1 MVGTSWVMTGVEY
14 DEYVSLLSGLCAS
27 DLKGATQRCRIFYF
41 ILIITVEKNPVLIQ
55 SKKAKGRAP
64 ANDRQ
69 YKDSER
75 SVEDDYCHGW
85 SYAVGFGGVSG
96 PFSSSWNSKVQ

>member
-69 YKDSER
+69 K
-75 SVEDDYCHGW
+75 
-85 SYAVGFGGVSG
+85 
-96 PFSSSWNSKVQ
+96 SSSTLRFESLYYLSGYELFPISHTFRFPAQATITV

>member
-41 ILIITVEKNPVLIQ
+41 ILIITVEKKN
-55 SKKAKGRAP
+55 
-64 ANDRQ
+64 RQ
-69 YKDSER
+69 GE
-75 SVEDDYCHGW
+75 
-85 SYAVGFGGVSG
+85 
-96 PFSSSWNSKVQ
+96 SSSQRQTVVVLDATL

>member
-41 ILIITVEKNPVLIQ
+41 ILIITVEKKTV
-55 SKKAKGRAP
+55 KGRAP

-69 YKDSER
+69 
-75 SVEDDYCHGW
+75 
-85 SYAVGFGGVSG
+85 
-96 PFSSSWNSKVQ
+96 